1 MQNPAE
7 SFWLAQAKLDLLQ
20 RDPVDAANDADALAR
35 FAQGRLDA
43 LLRDAGASLPVSPQ
57 SYD

>member
-20 RDPVDAANDADALAR
+20 RDPVDAANDADAL
-35 FAQGRLDA
+35 
-43 LLRDAGASLPVSPQ
+43 LRDAGAGLPVSPQ

>member
-7 SFWLAQAKLDLLQ
+7 FFWLAQAKLDLLQ
-20 RDPVDAANDADALAR
+20 FDPIDPANDADALAR

-43 LLRDAGASLPVSPQ
+43 LLRNAGTSLPVSPR

>member
-1 MQNPAE
+1 MQNPVK
-7 SFWLAQAKLDLLQ
+7 SFWLAQAKRDRRQ

-57 SYD
+57 S

>member
-20 RDPVDAANDADALAR
+20 RHPVDAANDADALV
-35 FAQGRLDA
+35 
-43 LLRDAGASLPVSPQ
+43 RDAGVSLPVSPQ
-57 SYD
+57 GYD